1 VRHDFFFVAIESV
14 SVAIRTCRH
23 MPHNDGL
30 TPLANLETPRC
41 IDNFFR
47 PRGTLGKMAIR
58 HVSPIPDRSLELKY
72 VSAKA
77 FFTTNP

>member
-1 VRHDFFFVAIESV
+1 VRHDFVFLAIESV

-23 MPHNDGL
+23 MPCNDGL
-30 TPLANLETPRC
+30 TPLANLEAPRC